1 MKDLSRSWLGKE
13 LFGYPLWFW
22 AEESRSDYT
31 PVVKTDNGLRI
42 SLPGFAKSDVS
53 ITVEQGIL
61 KVKAEKDEDK
71 FSYSSV
77 IGQDVVS
84 AKMENGLLEISFKE
98 REKDIKK
105 IDIK

>member
-1 MKDLSRSWLGKE
+1 MKDLSRSWLGRD
-13 LFGYPLWFW
+13 LFGYPIWFW
-22 AEESRSDYT
+22 ATEDRRDYT
-31 PVVKTDNGLRI
+31 PVFATKNGLKI

-53 ITVEQGIL
+53 VTVEQGIL
-61 KVKAEKDEDK
+61 KVHAEKGEDK
-71 FSYSSV
+71 FTYSAT
-77 IGQDVVS
+77 IDQDVVD